1 MRVIKDLR
9 MRVAVMV
16 ILTTLMVALLIR
28 GEITPSTAKVEME
41 RVTLDETEK
50 HPIHELFLNAV
61 GLLHTRQFEP
71 AARSFSKLTEL
82 APWMPEAEVNL
93 AFALMGLGQYA
104 EAQRH
109 FHRALELNDRQLNAY
124 YGLAISME
132 HQGDLASALG
142 AMRVYVHLASDDDP
156 HRRKAWAAI
165 WEWQDLSDNGE
176 KVIE

>member
-1 MRVIKDLR
+1 MRMIQDVRLR
-9 MRVAVMV
+9 ITILVMV
-16 ILTTLMVALLIR
+16 TTLMATLLIQ
-28 GEITPSTAKVEME
+28 GENTPSTAKVEME
-41 RVTLDETEK
+41 RVTLDEKEK
-50 HPIHELFLNAV
+50 YPIHDLFLNAV
-61 GLLHTRQFEP
+61 GLLHTRQFQP
-71 AARSFSKLTEL
+71 AARSFSKLIEL

-109 FHRALELNDRQLNAY
+109 FTRALELNDRQLNAY

-132 HQGDLASALG
+132 RQGDLASALG

-165 WEWQDLSDNGE
+165 WEWQNLSDTGE